1 MKTILSVLISFLLWS
16 QVSAQ
21 TVAKGYVYED
31 ANGNSKKERREKGI
45 SGISVSNGVEVVQT
59 DNKGY
64 YELPVGNDNILF
76 VIKPSG
82 YKVPLNEV
90 NQPLYY
96 YIHKPL
102 GSPADFKYK
111 GSEPTGN
118 LPKSVDFA
126 LVPYDEPTKFTSL
139 IFGDPQAYN
148 LDEVEYFAK
157 GIVSELEGIENIG
170 FGLSLG
176 DLVGDDLILHN
187 PYIQAVSKVG
197 IAWYNLM
204 GNHDMNYDATTDS
217 LADETYEVNFGPA
230 NYSFNYGNA
239 HFIVLDDIL
248 YPDPRDDQGYWGG
261 FRKDQLDFVENS
273 LKFVDKNKLI
283 VLAFHIPLLS
293 EGNLPN
299 GPFRMEDRQRLFDIL
314 KEYPNT
320 LSMSAHTHLQRHN
333 FYGKEDGWHQEK
345 PHHEYN
351 AGTTSGD
358 WYSGEFNEQGVPAS
372 TMRDGTPKGYAFL
385 TIDNN
390 QYKIDYKVAGK
401 PKEYQIEIFSPKVVA
416 QGRNTSAG
424 IYANF
429 FMGTKGDKVEY
440 RINDGEWAPMS
451 FVEDIDPAYVSQ
463 LYKWDL
469 TEKLMRGRRP
479 SNAVES
485 THLWRANIPARTL
498 PVGSHKI
505 EVKATDMFGNV
516 FTEVKDFD
524 VKEAVK

>member
-1 MKTILSVLISFLLWS
+1 MKAILSILVTLLIYSHA
-16 QVSAQ
+16 VGQ

-31 ANGNSKKERREKGI
+31 SNGNNKKERREKGI
-45 SGISVSNGVEVVQT
+45 AGVSVSNGVEVVQT
-59 DNKGY
+59 DSKGY

-82 YKVPLNEV
+82 YKVPLNEA

-111 GSEPTGN
+111 GTEPTGK

-126 LVPYDEPTKFTSL
+126 LVAYDEPTSFTSL

-157 GIVSELEGIENIG
+157 GIVAELEGVENIS

-176 DLVGDDLILHN
+176 DLVGDDLVLHN
-187 PYIQAVSKVG
+187 PYIQAVSRVG
-197 IAWYNLM
+197 IPWYNLM
-204 GNHDMNYDATTDS
+204 GNHDMNYDATSDS
-217 LADETYEVNFGPA
+217 LSDETYEANFGPA

-248 YPDPRDDQGYWGG
+248 YPDPRDNQGYWGG
-261 FRKDQLDFVENS
+261 FRKDQLDFVENN

-293 EGNLPN
+293 EGNLPD
-299 GPFRMEDRQRLFDIL
+299 GPFRLADRQRLFDIL
-314 KEYPNT
+314 KDYPNT

-333 FYGKEDGWHQEK
+333 FYGKEDGWQQEV

-358 WYSGEFNEQGVPAS
+358 WYSGEFNEQGVPSS

-385 TIDNN
+385 TIDGN

-401 PKEYQIEIFSPKVVA
+401 AKDYQMEIFSPKVVA

-424 IYANF
+424 IYVNF
-429 FMGTKGDKVEY
+429 FMGRKGDKVEY
-440 RINDGEWAPMS
+440 RIGDGAWAAMS
-451 FVEDIDPAYVSQ
+451 YVEDTDPNYVSH

-469 TEKLMRGRRP
+469 TDKLMKGRRP
-479 SNAVES
+479 SNAVVS
-485 THLWRANIPARTL
+485 THLWRGNIPARTL

-505 EVKATDMFGNV
+505 EIRATDMFGNV
-516 FTEVKDFD
+516 FTEEKTFKVEEP
-524 VKEAVK
+524 VQ